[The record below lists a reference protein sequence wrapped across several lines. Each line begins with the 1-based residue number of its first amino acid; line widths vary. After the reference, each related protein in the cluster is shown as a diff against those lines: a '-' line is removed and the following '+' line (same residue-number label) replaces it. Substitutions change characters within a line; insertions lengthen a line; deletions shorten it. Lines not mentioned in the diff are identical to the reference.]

1 MSKLKSGVIQ
11 LALYASMYGLLWAW
25 VGDGVEGAG
34 NLLGLMVGVLV
45 LANLCNV
52 GRIDQPFPER
62 AYALPF
68 AVDNVLSIGLVMA
81 MVWYGHWLMGIGL
94 LLAWALGAG
103 TRLLR
108 QERQEQARKG
118 GQ

>member
-34 NLLGLMVGVLV
+34 NLLAFQVGVLL

-68 AVDNVLSIGLVMA
+68 AVDNVLSIGL
-81 MVWYGHWLMGIGL
+81 
-94 LLAWALGAG
+94 LLAWAMGAG

-108 QERQEQARKG
+108 QERQQQEGRQ
-118 GQ
+118 

>member
-68 AVDNVLSIGLVMA
+68 AVDNVLSIGL
-81 MVWYGHWLMGIGL
+81 